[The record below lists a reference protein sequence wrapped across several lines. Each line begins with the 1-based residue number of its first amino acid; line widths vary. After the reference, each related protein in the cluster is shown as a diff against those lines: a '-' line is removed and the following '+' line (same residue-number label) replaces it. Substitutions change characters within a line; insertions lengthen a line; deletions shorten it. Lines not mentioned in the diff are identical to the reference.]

1 MISKMIRYDIVL
13 HVGEQE
19 NFINQLR
26 EVGLVD
32 ITTTGWEPSDIDR
45 KCLVKIDAYNKAIE
59 QLAQF
64 KESEDYVSDVEPFA
78 SGEEA
83 FDGYVKAQERRAELL
98 AKIAQLEKQAQDVEP
113 WGNFSRKDIERL
125 SEGGVVLRFFT
136 AQHATFAALK
146 EQAEEGVTLVEIGQ
160 TQSQVYFAVI
170 TSEGVNVTIDGQEVH
185 LPESDY
191 RDTLKLIEEHYA
203 ANRELDKSFSRAAAS
218 LSVIE
223 DRAAELKEQ
232 LQGLQVSAMAQRE
245 ADGQLLIMEGWAEAD
260 TAERV
265 DALLKEQPNLIYLRR
280 DATIDDEAPVK
291 LKNNKFASLFELIGS
306 MYALPKYGTFDLTA
320 IFGPFYMLF
329 FAICLCDAGYG
340 LVLLMVGLALLKK
353 GGKSLRQAAWLSIVC
368 ASATV
373 LFGAYANSFFGL
385 SISEMLGYGPGEPTP
400 FLDFQNDF
408 FSISLAIG
416 VFQIL
421 VGMAINIVM
430 KTKLFGFTS
439 TFGLLGWFI
448 ILLSGSLAVG
458 LPMFDLAIPGFDASS
473 PVFYGCM
480 GVGAV
485 LMLLLNNVK
494 RNPLINLG
502 SGLWDAYN
510 NITGLLSD
518 VLSYIRLFAIGLS
531 GGVLAQ
537 VFNSLAMGLSGLD
550 AGIADSAWYVVALQV
565 VAASIILII
574 GHGINLFMSA
584 ISSFVHPM
592 RLTFVEFYKNAGFEM
607 GQRTFNPVRKMK

>member
-19 NFINQLR
+19 HFIDELR
-26 EVGLVD
+26 EIGLVD
-32 ITTTGWEPSDIDR
+32 ITTTGWEPSDGDR
-45 KCLVKIDAYNKAIE
+45 QRLMVIDAYNKAIE
-59 QLAQF
+59 ALEAF
-64 KESEDYVSDVEPFA
+64 KSSAAYVSDSKPYA

-83 FDGYVKAQERRAELL
+83 FTAYTSAQERRNEIA
-98 AKIAQLEKQAQDVEP
+98 ARIAQLEKQAQDIAP
-113 WGNFSRKDIERL
+113 WGQFSKTDIDRL
-125 SEGGVVLRFFT
+125 AQRGVDLHLFM
-136 AQHATFAALK
+136 AQPAAFEALQAT
-146 EQAEEGVTLVEIGQ
+146 AEEGVTVVEINR
-160 TQSQVYFAVI
+160 TQSAVYFAVI
-170 TSEGVNVTIDGQEVH
+170 ASEGVIVAVDGQEVH
-185 LPESDY
+185 LPDCDSKT
-191 RDTLKLIEEHYA
+191 TLAQIDALKAEDK
-203 ANRELDKSFSRAAAS
+203 ELNATFSRVAVSMDALKAK
-218 LSVIE
+218 
-223 DRAAELKEQ
+223 RAELMEQ
-232 LQGLQVSAMAQRE
+232 LQGLQVSATAQRE
-245 ADGQLLIMEGWAEAD
+245 ADGQLLVMEGWAEAE

-265 DALLKEQPNLIYLRR
+265 DKLLEEYPNLYYLRR
-280 DATIDDEAPVK
+280 DATIEDEAPVK
-291 LKNNKFASLFELIGS
+291 LKNNKFARLFELIGA
-306 MYALPKYGTFDLTA
+306 MYALPKYGTLDLTA

-340 LVLLMVGLALLKK
+340 LVLLLVGLALLKK
-353 GGKSLRQAAWLSIVC
+353 GGPKLRQAALLSIVC

-373 LFGAYANSFFGL
+373 AFGFYANSFFGL
-385 SISEMLGYGPGEPTP
+385 AISDYAPVIK
-400 FLDFQNDF
+400 FLDFQNQF

-421 VGMAINIVM
+421 VGMAINIYM
-430 KTKLFGFTS
+430 QANLFGITS

-458 LPMFDLAIPGFDASS
+458 LPMFDLAIPGFTATS
-473 PVFYGCM
+473 PVFLGLV

-494 RNPLINLG
+494 RNPLINIG
-502 SGLWDAYN
+502 AGLWDAYN

-550 AGIADSAWYVVALQV
+550 SMAEGTPWYAMIVPII
-565 VAASIILII
+565 AASIILII

-607 GQRTFNPVRKMK
+607 GQRTFNPVRKMKE